1 LDQQAQTRQIQQIM
15 AKSRAQAQ
23 RTVQVFAQLFNQI
36 SDVEIY
42 HSIWMNYIITQS
54 FIPFSK
60 DWFVPFYQNEI
71 ALERVE

>member
-1 LDQQAQTRQIQQIM
+1 M

-23 RTVQVFAQLFNQI
+23 RTGQEFTQSFNQI

-71 ALERVE
+71 ALERVQ